1 MLAINTVLQGRYR
14 IIRPL
19 GQGGMGAVYEAIDE
33 RFGEP
38 IALKE
43 ILIELANSANEKQ
56 RDLMMNAFERESK
69 SLAKAR
75 HEVVPYVRDYFT
87 ELNRQFLVME
97 MIEGDELADL
107 LQKRKSPFPL
117 EDALKWMDQL
127 LDALDYLHTLRPPI
141 IHRDIKPQN
150 LKLNLRKKI
159 KLLDFGIAKSVDT
172 TSTLTN
178 HTFVGAT
185 LNYSPIEQILRV
197 LDPTFR
203 EFIILKHKEEAEK
216 VFNQSTDAR
225 CDIYSL
231 GATFYHLLTNHL
243 PVNVVKRTVEVW
255 SGKADLLINPAEL
268 NREIP
273 TSIAD
278 CLLKAMEVER
288 DNRFSSALEMREAL
302 QTAIAEER
310 RNKQTGNI
318 AAIAEQRRLRI
329 EQEERKLQE
338 QRLMQVKTER
348 LIAGDEIKVEIQNEV
363 SSDTKTL
370 PSEVS
375 NSQPSNTQP
384 SVSEP
389 SFTES
394 LPIDVSNTQPSGSVS
409 KAELTGDSYFDKPS
423 DNKKQT
429 APVPAVFIKEEVNP
443 KPDAKMFWLLP
454 IAALGVLTVGGIGGI
469 IWLSNSGSVE
479 SNKPANIVISAP
491 TVTPTVEPTIKPSVS
506 PNIQATPAPT
516 QSKPIV
522 DDAKPKPTV
531 TPKRT
536 PVAASTIRPT
546 TKPKKTPNLSDDC
559 IYNGECK

>member
-1 MLAINTVLQGRYR
+1 MLAVNTVLQERYR
-14 IIRPL
+14 IIRLL

-56 RDLMMNAFERESK
+56 KDSIIKAFERESK

-87 ELNRQFLVME
+87 ELDRQFLVME
-97 MIEGDELADL
+97 MVEGDELADL
-107 LQKRKSPFPL
+107 LEKRKSPFPL
-117 EDALKWMDQL
+117 EDALKWLDQL
-127 LDALDYLHTLRPPI
+127 LDALDYLHTLKPPI

-150 LKLNLRKKI
+150 LKLNLRRKI
-159 KLLDFGIAKSVDT
+159 KLLDFGIAKSADT
-172 TSTLTN
+172 TSSLTN

-197 LDPTFR
+197 IDPTFR

-216 VFNQSTDAR
+216 VLNQSTDAR

-255 SGKADLLINPAEL
+255 SGKADPLINPAEL

-273 TSIAD
+273 ASIAD

-288 DNRFSSALEMREAL
+288 DNRFSSALEMREVL

-348 LIAGDEIKVEIQNEV
+348 LIAGDEIKVETQNEV
-363 SSDTKTL
+363 SSDTKTS

-375 NSQPSNTQP
+375 NSQPLNTQP

-409 KAELTGDSYFDKPS
+409 KAELTGTAYFNKVLIE
-423 DNKKQT
+423 KKQT
-429 APVPAVFIKEEVNP
+429 IPEPLLVANTEYNSKSNA
-443 KPDAKMFWLLP
+443 KPFWILP
-454 IAALGVLTVGGIGGI
+454 IAALSILTVGGIGGFV
-469 IWLSNSGSVE
+469 LMNNSGSTN
-479 SNKPANIVISAP
+479 SNKPAANVVISSP
-491 TVTPTVEPTIKPSVS
+491 TITPTVAPRTSPTPLPVQDKPDKINEKPKPSVIPT
-506 PNIQATPAPT
+506 PNRTPLQNPVKT
-516 QSKPIV
+516 PLTRQKTP
-522 DDAKPKPTV
+522 KPKPTQD
-531 TPKRT
+531 
-536 PVAASTIRPT
+536 
-546 TKPKKTPNLSDDC
+546 PNC
-559 IYNGECK
+559 VFTNTCQ